1 MMVYL
6 SSKGVPT
13 DKTEHFF
20 QINYSYTEDD
30 DLYKELSTPIIYD
43 DFMVAEQNPFI
54 PKKASVPKRE
64 LAEDVFPSP
73 IIDKSGVKLYF
84 GEDHEFLR
92 PKGVI
97 GLKIMLPKDKMSI
110 QHRVYSR
117 LYAACVKESLNELSY
132 PAKQA
137 GLNYNIRDSYEGI
150 LLDVNGYKESAMKL
164 YELMLDH
171 MVDFSVTD
179 EQFDAIKDKIV
190 RDYENFALS
199 DAHQQTR
206 ELSSDVMFGIKY
218 TWEDAL
224 PVVKESSLKMLK
236 EYSSSLYSKTF
247 VEAMVY
253 GDFKETDARKAVQL
267 FNRKTNTKS
276 IERSQAFDIS
286 YLQFSGPETIQYT
299 NELLVNNS
307 CFFRKYYIGEDSP
320 ETRAVSNIISKSIQQ
335 PFYTEMRT
343 NQQLGYI
350 VWSYARSL
358 DESYYLN
365 FLIQSGVY
373 PADEL
378 DKRANAFIDTAP
390 EFLREMDQETYQQ
403 LIDSAI
409 EELEKK
415 PMSISERAAKLKTLI
430 FEHEADYK
438 RDQKTIEA
446 LRALDKD
453 FLVSYLERVLSKD
466 SRKMVNVLS
475 FAEGHENKTK
485 AKNSFG
491 ELNSWKAS
499 RVYE

>member
-1 MMVYL
+1 M
-6 SSKGVPT
+6 
-13 DKTEHFF
+13 
-20 QINYSYTEDD
+20 
-30 DLYKELSTPIIYD
+30 
-43 DFMVAEQNPFI
+43 
-54 PKKASVPKRE
+54 
-64 LAEDVFPSP
+64 
-73 IIDKSGVKLYF
+73 
-84 GEDHEFLR
+84 
-92 PKGVI
+92 
-97 GLKIMLPKDKMSI
+97 
-110 QHRVYSR
+110 
-117 LYAACVKESLNELSY
+117 
-132 PAKQA
+132 
-137 GLNYNIRDSYEGI
+137 
-150 LLDVNGYKESAMKL
+150 LDVNGYKESAMRL

-236 EYSSSLYSKTF
+236 EYSNSLYSRTF

-267 FNRKTNTKS
+267 FNRKTNTKP

-350 VWSYARSL
+350 VWSYARNL

-438 RDQKTIEA
+438 RDQKTIQA

-453 FLVSYLERVLSKD
+453 FLVSYLEKVLSKD